1 MQSIFQSRRALPGS
15 RGARFAAIVRVLV
28 GHPGGYLFL
37 KQVEPKRLVGFIE
50 LLRKLQGPAVGAS
63 QEILFGIEDL

>member
-1 MQSIFQSRRALPGS
+1 
-15 RGARFAAIVRVLV
+15 LV